1 MVSIDGNL
9 RRGHQAIEKFWQRC
23 IRDRFLVEMNQPLR
37 GDWLRIGRVARCV
50 LLTLMLLLPQ
60 LVHQVFILALKADHR
75 EYYATI
81 VDEDLVPHQK
91 FLSYVL
97 IVNHKEVLVALPS
110 RICRNAN
117 LLA

>member
-9 RRGHQAIEKFWQRC
+9 RRGHQAIEKFWQRR
-23 IRDRFLVEMNQPLR
+23 IRNRFLVEMNQTLR
-37 GDWLRIGRVARCV
+37 RDRLRIGQVARCV

-60 LVHQVFILALKADHR
+60 LVHQVFLLALKADHR

-81 VDEDLVPHQK
+81 VDEDLVPHEK
-91 FLSYVL
+91 FLGYVL
-97 IVNHKEVLVALPS
+97 IVNHKEVLVALP
-110 RICRNAN
+110 RRVRRNAN